1 MDKATLVNEQIDAGR
16 EFAEEFNKYQVVDVF
31 FWLNPAESSEWELY
45 LASPAINDSNMDL
58 AYGEVL
64 KLVGSGKQ
72 MWLDA
77 FQIKLLSSDDALAM
91 KAREIRDRHPAR
103 LATRYN
109 GSSIAGIPIG
119 SAYIYPSLK
128 STSAM
133 R

>member
-1 MDKATLVNEQIDAGR
+1 MDKALLVNEQIDAGR
-16 EFAEEFNKYQVVDVF
+16 EFAEKFNEYQPVDIVI
-31 FWLNPAESSEWELY
+31 WLNPAESSEWELY
-45 LASPAINDSNMDL
+45 LASPALNDSNFDV

-64 KLVGSGKQ
+64 RLLGSGKQ

-77 FQIKLLSSDDALAM
+77 FQVKLLSSNDKLAM
-91 KAREIRDRHPAR
+91 KAKEIRDRHPAPI
-103 LATRYN
+103 ATRYN
-109 GSSIAGIPIG
+109 GTSMAGSPIG